1 MKLGV
6 ITDGISKDLEHAL
19 TVMKETGLEYA
30 ELQFVWDKEIGDQTP
45 EEIQKIKAL
54 ITQYGVKVPCITRHN
69 FVGLPVMTTTSED
82 EAYQK
87 HFAGLTRCIHIAKE
101 LGAGLVRVM
110 SYRKEMIIF
119 GYNGAEQWVA
129 STGAWDK
136 LLKLMEAPVKLAED
150 EGITLAVETG
160 NNSMIT
166 SGYLARKFIDDL
178 GSKHLK
184 VIWDIPN
191 TLYCTDIPYPD
202 GYEEIKDHIGHIH
215 IKDCKADIARATV
228 RFCPL
233 GEGDMAPYLED
244 ISKALK
250 KDNYQ
255 GVISLESVYRPDDGT
270 FEDGY
275 RECLPAFKRLFGN

>member
-54 ITQYGVKVPCITRHN
+54 ITQYEVKVPCITRHN

-215 IKDCKADIARATV
+215 IKDCKADISRATV
-228 RFCPL
+228 QFCPL

-244 ISKALK
+244 IAKALK